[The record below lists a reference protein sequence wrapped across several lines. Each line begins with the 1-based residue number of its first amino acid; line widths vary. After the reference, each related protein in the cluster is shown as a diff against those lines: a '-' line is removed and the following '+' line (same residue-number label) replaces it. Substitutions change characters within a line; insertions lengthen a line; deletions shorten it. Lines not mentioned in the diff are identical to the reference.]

1 MNKHYIDA
9 QIKETTKHSIS
20 NNLYEIACNNNIVI
34 LEFDLGEST
43 NGLYL
48 YLEKTRL
55 ILLNTN
61 MSESHKKIVLAHE
74 IGHAILHTKVNCAFI
89 KKYTHIS
96 TNTFEVE
103 ANYFAAKL
111 LYHLDILTDDNLCI
125 YSKEITDLDI
135 GFIDAIKNT
144 MR

>member
-9 QIKETTKHSIS
+9 QIKATTKYTIS

-34 LEFDLGEST
+34 LEFDLGECT

-55 ILLNTN
+55 ILLNTS

-89 KKYTHIS
+89 KKYTYMS
-96 TNTFEVE
+96 TNAFEVE

-111 LYHLDILTDDNLCI
+111 LCNLGILNDDNLCI
-125 YSKEITDLDI
+125 YSKEITNLDF
-135 GFIDAIKNT
+135 GFIDTIKNT